1 MKKVKDT
8 TIVLVLLSIL
18 VVLTFWSFS
27 RQPIQNEGIVKF
39 AQYNRDSFT
48 CSPQGLNTNCDTQGD
63 IQAIDPYAQN
73 NFIIEDVASSSDH
86 IGQVDNVQYEQT
98 ENMQVTDKSNI
109 TQVNTMNFGSF
120 AENLLL
126 PSDAI
131 NNKPNF
137 DMREESISAWRKE
150 SERNSNLDSNLRE
163 YQQQY
168 NEGLDPNEKFKKMSI
183 EEHRKQNIME
193 WEQRIRKTTNDT
205 LEQKSF

>member
-1 MKKVKDT
+1 
-8 TIVLVLLSIL
+8 
-18 VVLTFWSFS
+18 
-27 RQPIQNEGIVKF
+27 
-39 AQYNRDSFT
+39 
-48 CSPQGLNTNCDTQGD
+48 NCDTQGD